1 MKRLAILILII
12 TTVATA
18 WGRDRII
25 DTSAPDKTLT
35 FGLRA
40 GLNSSGISNNYLSQL
55 PELIQG
61 NFYWRMGG
69 QAGAVVDL
77 NIRRYFA
84 IETGLLWDF
93 RKYEGS
99 LMAANADEDYM
110 GSMFLRARAHYLNI
124 PAMASFRLNLGEQT
138 KWHLDAG
145 VYYAYGIA
153 GKRETDQYYAFSDI
167 DGQLIFDHDKTST
180 KYFKA
185 DKKDFL
191 AIKHADFGLRLGTGM
206 TFFNRYFI
214 GVYYQHGLR
223 NVVKNP
229 SGAPK
234 ITVRNRNWNVSL
246 GYNF

>member
-1 MKRLAILILII
+1 MKRLATLILII
-12 TTVATA
+12 TTVVAA
-18 WGRDRII
+18 WSRNSLI
-25 DTSAPDKTLT
+25 DTSAPEKPLT
-35 FGLRA
+35 IGLRA
-40 GLNSSGISNNYLSQL
+40 GLNSSGIGNNYLSQL

-61 NFYWRMGG
+61 NFYWRTGG

-84 IETGLLWDF
+84 IETGLFWEV

-110 GSMFLRARAHYLNI
+110 GSMFLRARANYLNI
-124 PAMASFRLNLGEQT
+124 PAMASFRLDLGEQA

-153 GKRETDQYYAFSDI
+153 GKRENDQYYAFSDV
-167 DGQLIFDHDKTST
+167 DGQLIFDHKATST
-180 KYFKA
+180 KFFKA
-185 DKKDFL
+185 DQKDFM
-191 AIKHADFGLRLGTGM
+191 AIKHADFGLRFGTGM
-206 TFFNRYFI
+206 TFFNHYFI

-223 NVVKNP
+223 NVVKN
-229 SGAPK
+229 SAGAPDIK
-234 ITVRNRNWNVSL
+234 IRNRNWNVSL

>member
-1 MKRLAILILII
+1 MKRLATLILII
-12 TTVATA
+12 TTVVAA
-18 WGRDRII
+18 WSRNRLI
-25 DTSAPDKTLT
+25 DTSAPEKPLT
-35 FGLRA
+35 IGLRA
-40 GLNSSGISNNYLSQL
+40 GLNSSGIGNNYLSQL

-84 IETGLLWDF
+84 IETGLLWEV

-124 PAMASFRLNLGEQT
+124 PAMASFRLDLGEQA

-153 GKRETDQYYAFSDI
+153 GKRENDQYYAFSDV
-167 DGQLIFDHDKTST
+167 DGQLIFDHKETST
-180 KYFKA
+180 KFFKA
-185 DKKDFL
+185 DQKDFM
-191 AIKHADFGLRLGTGM
+191 AIKHADFGLRFGTGM
-206 TFFNRYFI
+206 TFFNHYFI

-223 NVVKNP
+223 NVVKN
-229 SGAPK
+229 SAGAPDIK
-234 ITVRNRNWNVSL
+234 IRNRNWNVSL

>member
-12 TTVATA
+12 TTVVTA
-18 WGRDRII
+18 WSRNRLI
-25 DTSAPDKTLT
+25 DTSAPEKPLT
-35 FGLRA
+35 IGLRA
-40 GLNSSGISNNYLSQL
+40 GLNSSGIGNNYLSQL

-84 IETGLLWDF
+84 IETGLLWEV

-110 GSMFLRARAHYLNI
+110 GSMFLRARAHYMSI
-124 PAMASFRLNLGEQT
+124 PAMASFRLNLGGQA
-138 KWHLDAG
+138 KCHLDAG

-153 GKRETDQYYAFSDI
+153 GKRESDQYYAFSDV
-167 DGQLIFDHDKTST
+167 DGQLIFDHKATST

-185 DKKDFL
+185 GEKDFM
-191 AIKHADFGLRLGTGM
+191 AIKHADFGLRFGTGM
-206 TFFNRYFI
+206 TFFNHYFI

-223 NVVKNP
+223 NVAKN
-229 SGAPK
+229 SAGAPDIK
-234 ITVRNRNWNVSL
+234 IRNRNWNVSL